1 MVRGRVSPRPARRLV
16 EPCGGEPVSPRCP
29 SDVRAC
35 LVGEEHLEVMERTGH
50 RRIGPVDDAQ
60 PSTRENQTGS
70 ADLGTAPTRLGVRL
84 TLMELT
90 PVERF
95 ETDRLV
101 VRRVRRD
108 DAAALFHAF
117 GDSDEATRFL
127 TWSPKSSVD
136 EYQLFLDEVALPAWE
151 DHTGFHWVIEEDDS
165 PFGMVSLDPGAHGLE
180 LGYVLSPGQWGR
192 GFMVEAATPVVAW
205 ALAEPDVY
213 RVWAT
218 CDCENTAS
226 VRVLEKLSFEF
237 EGTLR
242 RWAVHPNIGPEPRD
256 SFCFSRTT

>member
-1 MVRGRVSPRPARRLV
+1 
-16 EPCGGEPVSPRCP
+16 
-29 SDVRAC
+29 
-35 LVGEEHLEVMERTGH
+35 
-50 RRIGPVDDAQ
+50 
-60 PSTRENQTGS
+60 
-70 ADLGTAPTRLGVRL
+70 
-84 TLMELT
+84 MELR

-101 VRRVRRD
+101 VRRVRGD

-117 GDSDEATRFL
+117 GGSDEATRFL
-127 TWSPKSSVD
+127 TWSPKSSAD
-136 EYQLFLDEVALPAWE
+136 EYQLFLDQVALPAWE
-151 DHTGFHWVIEEDDS
+151 DLTGFHWVIDEGDG

-180 LGYVLSPGQWGR
+180 LGYVLSPEQWGR
-192 GFMVEAATPVVAW
+192 GLMAEAAAPVVDW
-205 ALAEPDVY
+205 ALNEPDVY

-242 RWAVHPNIGPEPRD
+242 RWTVHPNIGPEPRD